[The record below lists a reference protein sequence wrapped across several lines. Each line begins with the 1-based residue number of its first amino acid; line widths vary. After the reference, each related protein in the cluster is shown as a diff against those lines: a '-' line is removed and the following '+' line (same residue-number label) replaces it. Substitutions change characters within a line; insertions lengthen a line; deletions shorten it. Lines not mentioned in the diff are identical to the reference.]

1 MENLSRRNWLKSSFG
16 LASGLIVS
24 SSLVNQLMAAPAS
37 QAEREYFSSM
47 HNGNKKVRLNSNE
60 NPYGPS
66 DKAKKAVT
74 DILSEGNRY
83 AFNELDDLRKTIA
96 QKNGV
101 DPSFVLLGAGSGE
114 LLVQTGIAFGIE
126 GGRVLSGYPTFTLLM
141 NYAEQMGAT
150 WDRVDLNK
158 RLEYNY

>member
-1 MENLSRRNWLKSSFG
+1 MNNLTRRNWLKSSLG
-16 LASGLIVS
+16 LASGFVVTP
-24 SSLVNQLMAAPAS
+24 SLVNQLMAAPAS
-37 QAEREYFSSM
+37 HAEREYFVAVP
-47 HNGNKKVRLNSNE
+47 NGNKKVRLNSNE

-66 DKAKKAVT
+66 DKAKKAVI

-114 LLVQTGIAFGIE
+114 
-126 GGRVLSGYPTFTLLM
+126 
-141 NYAEQMGAT
+141 
-150 WDRVDLNK
+150 
-158 RLEYNY
+158 